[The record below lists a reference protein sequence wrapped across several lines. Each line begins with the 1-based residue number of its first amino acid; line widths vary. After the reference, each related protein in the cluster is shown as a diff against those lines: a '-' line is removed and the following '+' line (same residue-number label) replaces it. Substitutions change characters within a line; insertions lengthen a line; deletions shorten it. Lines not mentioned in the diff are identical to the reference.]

1 MGEMATFEAGC
12 HAMLS
17 SVAGMSGSEVS
28 ATDRGVE
35 VEKAM
40 TILRGLVAGGYHA
53 PELRSESCLD
63 PLRGLPEFQS
73 LMRDVDFPVWPFA
86 R

>member
-1 MGEMATFEAGC
+1 MATFEAGC

-28 ATDRGVE
+28 AMDRGIE

-40 TILRGLVAGGYHA
+40 AILRGLVAGGYHA

-63 PLRGLPEFQS
+63 PLRGLPEFQF
-73 LMRDVDFPVWPFA
+73 LMRDVDFPVWPFS